1 MNICF
6 PLKTAGDDIEIKTEI
21 VQNLNK
27 KITLKTVRKETKMS
41 D

>member
-21 VQNLNK
+21 VQILNK
-27 KITLKTVRKETKMS
+27 KTVRKETKMS